1 MQRKVPNG
9 TFTVAPQV
17 EGAAGSDAARHTAG
31 VLPARRCNAIDDGDR
46 RTSRPHTWNGQHMNS
61 RTLASFGS
69 IALGVLLIIGSIGTW
84 VLVSSTLAEQNITTP
99 DDACLPG
106 REVAGPFT
114 AYCQAEIIQKHAM
127 ESTGGLTYAE
137 LDREDPLRNVA
148 MNASFLQASLFTSV
162 LAFGVAAMAL
172 GMGLI
177 FILIGLG
184 MRDVKEQIE
193 VVQRT

>member
-1 MQRKVPNG
+1 M
-9 TFTVAPQV
+9 
-17 EGAAGSDAARHTAG
+17 
-31 VLPARRCNAIDDGDR
+31 DDGDR
-46 RTSRPHTWNGQHMNS
+46 RTSRPHTWNGQDMTS
-61 RTLASFGS
+61 RTIAAIGS

-162 LAFGVAAMAL
+162 LAFGVSAMAF
-172 GMGLI
+172 GMGVI

-184 MRDVKEQIE
+184 MRDVKEHIE
-193 VVQRT
+193 EVQRT